1 MLLTAKTDRR
11 KLTPL
16 DQNVERSPSI
26 PTLPEELH
34 ELVRAGISNAIE
46 RAISDQLIP
55 SLEEHERFESAIS
68 EQIMF
73 PHKVREYFEEIFE
86 NLFLDEICGPCPQIK
101 DFIRKHEFTSFLKYP
116 KKHYRKNNLQ
126 YFYRS
131 DTLEDEQRQYEQD
144 VYDFSRNLG
153 LSVNEAENWVL
164 KAREFFSEKDYGST
178 DTESSDIANS
188 SDEMLDQ
195 SFGLSSPEKFRS
207 PLMPVE
213 HSDQAPY
220 DASSPDSPSNL
231 LPESVSM
238 SVSGPSQ
245 ALTLE
250 GVSTSNSKDAI
261 EDVGQIT
268 AESKI
273 KSAKQLQQCQLQ
285 TLKDPDRRSEDPQIQ
300 PTTRTL
306 PDPSDERPVDNIS
319 NDGRDTN
326 EIERV
331 VNEKEEKAAKKAAKN
346 ARKAKLKAE
355 KEAKRQLEKKKSR
368 DGEHEHTDSP
378 EGQLKMISN
387 SEELLQSERLEEKEK
402 PQKQKEKGRKRQRDH
417 DVLPQS
423 DVQSGEHHKHK
434 KSRVDSDAQGD
445 VSSKIKRKKT
455 GPQSSPFF
463 KRSSGIKAK
472 RKDDKKAEAKTD
484 FSSPMIQ

>member
-1 MLLTAKTDRR
+1 MLLTAKTDRNTFF
-11 KLTPL
+11 LPG
-16 DQNVERSPSI
+16 QNVECEPSI
-26 PTLPEELH
+26 TTLPEELR
-34 ELVRAGISNAIE
+34 ELVRAGILNAIE

-55 SLEEHERFESAIS
+55 VNFNTEWTFLN
-68 EQIMF
+68 
-73 PHKVREYFEEIFE
+73 IFL
-86 NLFLDEICGPCPQIK
+86 NEICKPHPQINR
-101 DFIRKHEFTSFLKYP
+101 FIRKYDLQTLYEYLSGSLKST
-116 KKHYRKNNLQ
+116 Q
-126 YFYRS
+126 W
-131 DTLEDEQRQYEQD
+131 QYEQD
-144 VYDFSRNLG
+144 VYDFARNLG

-164 KAREFFSEKDYGST
+164 KAREFFSEVNFVDT
-178 DTESSDIANS
+178 DAEISDIANS

-195 SFGLSSPEKFRS
+195 SFGLSSPEKFRL

-220 DASSPDSPSNL
+220 DPSSPDSPANL
-231 LPESVSM
+231 LPESVNM
-238 SVSGPSQ
+238 SGSRSSQ
-245 ALTLE
+245 ALALE
-250 GVSTSNSKDAI
+250 GVSTNSKDAM
-261 EDVGQIT
+261 EDVGQNT
-268 AESKI
+268 AKSKI
-273 KSAKQLQQCQLQ
+273 KSAEQLQQCQLQ
-285 TLKDPDRRSEDPQIQ
+285 TFKDPDRRSEDPKVQ

-306 PDPSDERPVDNIS
+306 PDPDDERPVDNVI

-331 VNEKEEKAAKKAAKN
+331 VNEKEDKAAKKAVKN

-368 DGEHEHTDSP
+368 DGKHEHTDSP

-387 SEELLQSERLEEKEK
+387 PEELSQSERLEDKEK
-402 PQKQKEKGRKRQRDH
+402 PQKQKKGRKRQRDH
-417 DVLPQS
+417 DVLPQP

-434 KSRVDSDAQGD
+434 KIRVNSDAQGD
-445 VSSKIKRKKT
+445 VSSKTKRKKV

-472 RKDDKKAEAKTD
+472 RKDIDKAEHKTD